1 MNSPRETAIDIL
13 CRTLKKRSCSC
24 SFEADADETAFVK
37 MLVLTVLRRYAFLKR
52 VYGAFMKKKPT
63 AEVNVILSAATA
75 ELFFMDTPDY
85 AVIDTYV
92 GIAKKTGG
100 KYVSGF
106 VNAVLRNIV
115 RQKEDFIKDADKNLF
130 PETYVKILKSGY
142 SSEQILRMEK
152 MLQQEAPLNVQV
164 KKNAENWAQ
173 TLGGRVIADNSIVID
188 NAGKIENLTGYHDGE
203 WWVQDIAASLPAACF
218 SELCGKR
225 VLDLCAAPGGKT
237 AQLLAQGAIVTSLD
251 CDMARLEILKQNI
264 SRLQLS
270 QPEIICDDVLHYL
283 ENFKGQPFDAV
294 LLDAPCSATGIFRRH
309 PEVIWG
315 KTMADVKKQ
324 AELQRKILNALSP
337 ILIDGGELVYST
349 CSLAP
354 MEGEQLIRSFV
365 SASSSF
371 KIVPLSNPA
380 EPQSITP
387 EGFMRL
393 LPYYYSEFGGCD
405 GFFVA
410 KLRKGK

>member
-1 MNSPRETAIDIL
+1 MSSPRETAIDIL
-13 CRTLKKRSCSC
+13 CRILKKPPCFG
-24 SFEADADETAFVK
+24 SFEGDAEGTAFVK

-52 VYGAFMKKKPT
+52 VYGTFMKKKPT
-63 AEVNVILSAATA
+63 IEMGIILSAATA

-92 GIAKKTGG
+92 GIAKKTAG
-100 KYVSGF
+100 KYASGF

-115 RQKEDFIKDADKNLF
+115 RQKENFIKDADKNLF
-130 PETYVKILKSGY
+130 PEAYVKILKSGY

-152 MLQQEAPLNVQV
+152 MLLQEPPLNLQV
-164 KKNAENWAQ
+164 KKNAESWAQ
-173 TLGGRVIADNSIVID
+173 TFGGRVVGDKSVVIE
-188 NAGKIENLTGYHDGE
+188 NAGKIENLAGYRDGE
-203 WWVQDIAASLPAACF
+203 WWVQDIAASLPVMCF
-218 SELCGKR
+218 SDVCGKR

-237 AQLLAQGAIVTSLD
+237 AQLLAQGAIVISLD
-251 CDMARLEILKQNI
+251 CDMARLDVLKQNI
-264 SRLQLS
+264 SRLKLP
-270 QPEIICDDVLHYL
+270 QPEIVCDDVLHYL
-283 ENFKGQPFDAV
+283 ENFKGQPFEAV

-324 AELQRKILNALSP
+324 AELQRKILNTLSSV
-337 ILIDGGELVYST
+337 LADGGELVYST

-354 MEGEQLIRSFV
+354 MEGEQLIKAFISAFPSFN
-365 SASSSF
+365 
-371 KIVPLSNPA
+371 IVPLSNPS

-393 LPYYYSEFGGCD
+393 LPYYYNSFGGCD